1 MNYEI
6 KQLYSTD
13 EIQQKVNELA
23 KQIDADLNGEQVILI
38 GLLRG
43 SVIFLSD
50 LARAVQSEAKIDFM
64 TVSSYGNSLTSSRDV
79 RILKDLEEEIFNQHI
94 VIVED
99 IIDTGHTLNK
109 VIEVLQTRSP
119 KTLRVCTLLDKPS
132 RREVDIPVTYSG
144 FQIPDTFVV
153 GYGIDYAQ
161 KHRTLPYIGH
171 VVFKEEI

>member
-6 KQLYSTD
+6 QQLFSKEEIEKQV
-13 EIQQKVNELA
+13 EELA
-23 KQIDADLNGEQVILI
+23 SQIDHDLNGEAVILI

-50 LARAVQSEAKIDFM
+50 LARKVKSEAKIDFM
-64 TVSSYGNSLTSSRDV
+64 TVSSYGNSMDSSRDV
-79 RILKDLEEEIFNQHI
+79 RILKDLEEDIFQKNV

-99 IIDTGHTLNK
+99 IIDTGHTLSK
-109 VIEVLQTRSP
+109 VLEVLNTRNP
-119 KTLRVCTLLDKPS
+119 KTLQVCTLLDKPS
-132 RREVDIPVTYSG
+132 RREVEIPVAYSG

-161 KHRTLPYIGH
+161 KHRTLPYVGH
-171 VVFKEEI
+171 VVFKEEV